1 MDARIYVEES
11 TFLASE
17 EEVREM
23 CTHTRGLVGVHYAFS
38 YGRSVKQVLELKEA
52 VRKDFPDMKDC
63 DMTVWILDMDE
74 TIRHASVMTLYIEI
88 PVDDY
93 LRLRQ
98 EKRIDIK

>member
-1 MDARIYVEES
+1 MNARIFVEERI
-11 TFLASE
+11 FKASE
-17 EEVREM
+17 DKVREM
-23 CTHTRGLVGVHYAFS
+23 STHGIVGVHYAFS

-74 TIRHASVMTLYIEI
+74 TIRHARVMTLYIEL

-98 EKRIDIK
+98 ENRIDIK